1 MRKAIPA
8 SRVRSKKRKKPGP
21 PRTTGPGEQVVV
33 RLHDPLKSALDEW
46 RAGESDTPTRAEAIR
61 RLLAKALGKSAP
73 QLRRALELLKLLAS
87 SPHGAT
93 EALLVRAHGFNSD
106 MVDSLVSDG
115 LATAERETMKAGAKP
130 VEIVRIRITDAGRK
144 AIEE

>member
-1 MRKAIPA
+1 
-8 SRVRSKKRKKPGP
+8 
-21 PRTTGPGEQVVV
+21 V
-33 RLHDPLKSALDEW
+33 RLQAPELTQLDEW
-46 RAGESDTPTRAEAIR
+46 RARQDDAPSRPEAIR
-61 RLLAKALGKSAP
+61 RLLAKALGESAP
-73 QLRRALELLKLLAS
+73 QPRRALELLKLLAS

-130 VEIVRIRITDAGRK
+130 VEIVRIRITDAGRR
-144 AIEE
+144 AIEG